1 MILTC
6 QQKSKVSIEHI
17 DGTLS
22 ARTRSVKL
30 QWLSS
35 EPSQNECRI
44 LSNARCLSEGVDVP
58 ALDAIIFL
66 DPRSS
71 QIDIVQSIGRV
82 MRKSE
87 GKKYGYVILP
97 VIVTEDETPEHA
109 LDKNERYQTIWKVL
123 QALHSHDERF
133 ENVVN
138 YLIELREKVRVTS
151 GNKKESDTFLN
162 DILLEQYRQEIH
174 IRMVRKCGGGYWET
188 WIKDFVDAFG
198 KISDRIN
205 EAINNP
211 KIKER
216 FDSFTEELR
225 SIINPSITPQQAV
238 EMLAQ
243 HITSKEI
250 FDAIFKEFSGR
261 NPISQAMQKMRTFIE
276 LEGTDLDPKGLENFD
291 THIRIEADKATTGEK
306 KQELLKDIY
315 NSFFKK
321 AFKETSAKLGIVY
334 TPVQIVDFIL
344 RSADWAAR
352 HELGINDGLGSN
364 ELHILDPFSG
374 TGTFTARLIQ
384 LGLIPNANLGYKYLN
399 EIHANELLLLAYY
412 ISAVNIEAAYNQIT
426 GGLTYIPF
434 QGMVLADTFRLNN
447 DKNLILTG
455 PDSIPMFY
463 EDGVRAF
470 NEQNK
475 PVRVIIGNPPYN
487 VSGKIAEYEKID
499 KKIVNDYAKPSKA
512 TLKKALYDSYV
523 RAIKWASERVND
535 TGGIVCYVT
544 NASFI
549 DNTAMDGMRK
559 DLAGKFTSIY
569 IFNLRGNQRGDW
581 RKEGEKVF
589 GDGSQCPIAIT
600 MFMRDTRRENKECEI
615 WYYECADGMRQAEKL
630 KELEE
635 RISFGEMMSEG
646 IMTKIIPN
654 RYYDWLNQRGD
665 TYSEFVELGNKNEE
679 GESIFGSR
687 YSRGVI
693 TGHDAYSYNFS
704 RDEICRNITILKPN
718 ALINDDTVRVS
729 LYSPYVKEY
738 LHFSRETLQRVY
750 QIPRIFPKH
759 DTKNLVICVSGIGS
773 KKDFSV
779 LMTDMLPSLSVVEI
793 CQCFP
798 L

>member
-344 RSADWAAR
+344 RSADWTAR

-549 DNTAMDGMRK
+549 DNTAMDGMR
-559 DLAGKFTSIY
+559 
-569 IFNLRGNQRGDW
+569 
-581 RKEGEKVF
+581 
-589 GDGSQCPIAIT
+589 
-600 MFMRDTRRENKECEI
+600 
-615 WYYECADGMRQAEKL
+615 QAEKL